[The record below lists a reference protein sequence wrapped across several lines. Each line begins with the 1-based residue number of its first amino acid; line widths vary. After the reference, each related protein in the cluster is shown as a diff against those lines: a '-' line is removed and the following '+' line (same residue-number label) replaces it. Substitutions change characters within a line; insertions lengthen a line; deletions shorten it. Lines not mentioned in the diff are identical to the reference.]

1 MARFFIDRPI
11 FAWVIAIIIMLA
23 GAIAI
28 RGLPVEQYPDIAP
41 TTISVTAN
49 YTGASAAATED
60 SVTQVIEQSLTGID
74 HLLYMASTSN
84 SQGATNVRLTFDAGT
99 DPDIAQVQ
107 VQNKLQQALR
117 RLPQD
122 VQAQGVQVTKSTQG
136 FLQLIAFYSPDGSL
150 TRSDL
155 GDYLTSNLVDPL
167 SRIDGVGQ
175 VQVIG
180 AGYAMR
186 IWLDPYK
193 LYQYKLMPRDIA
205 SAINAQ
211 NVQVSAGQLG
221 GAPSVAGQQ
230 INAVITAQSKL
241 NTPEQF
247 RDIVLLTNTDG
258 STVRIGDVARV
269 EIGAQGYAVSG
280 MVNGRIA
287 TGIGVSLAS
296 GANAVTT
303 ADAVTAKI
311 HEMARF
317 FPPNLSYTVAFD
329 SSEFVRVSIREVI
342 KTLIEAMILVI
353 FIIFLFLQNL
363 RATLIPAIAVPVV
376 LLGTFG
382 VLSTLGYSINT
393 LTMFGL
399 VLAIGL
405 LVDDAIVVVENVER
419 IIRDDGLSPRD
430 ATRKSMDQI
439 TGALLGIALTLSA
452 VLMPMAFFG
461 GSTGVI
467 YRQFSVTIVS
477 AMALSVLVA
486 LTLTPALCASLLR
499 ASDVKHGEGRG
510 PLAAFERGFYRFAGW
525 YQGMVRR
532 LLPHLGWGMG
542 AYVGLVVLMGVLFI
556 SLPTSFFPEEDQGQ
570 LQIQVELPPG
580 ATLQR
585 TMEVQNR
592 LYNIM
597 RREDKALETV
607 LTISGQNFG
616 GNSQNLGQGF
626 IRLKTWDDR
635 PGKEQSASSVQ
646 RRGMQRLREIH
657 DANIVLNMPPAIRG
671 LGTGNGFDLQ
681 LKDVG
686 GVGNETLAKARDQL
700 LQLAGQDPKL
710 ARVRANAPKDQPV
723 FHLDIDRNKAT
734 TLGLSIN
741 DVNDTLASAIGG
753 LYVNDFVDRGRVKRV
768 YLQGDAGFRMQ
779 PADLDRW
786 FVRNNTGG
794 MVPLAAFSSGSW
806 TTSAPTRERYN
817 GASSAELLGEPA
829 EGVSSGTAMNEIE
842 RLIGQLPA
850 GVGYEWS
857 GISYQERLS
866 GSQAPALYAISILFV
881 FLCLAAL
888 YESWSLP
895 FTVMLVVPIG
905 VIGALLATFARG
917 LNNDVYFQ
925 VGLLTTVGL
934 SAKNAILIVEFAK
947 KLHEEGMGRMEAVLE
962 SVRIR
967 IRPIVMTSL
976 AFMLGVLP
984 LVLSKGA
991 GAGGRIAIGT
1001 GVFGGMLAATLLGVI
1016 FVPWFFLFVLKVAG
1030 KADTVA
1036 PAVGELPA
1044 VSGAPAAI

>member
-11 FAWVIAIIIMLA
+11 FAWVLAIIIMLA

-28 RGLPVEQYPDIAP
+28 RTLPVEQYPNIAP
-41 TTISVTAN
+41 TTISVGAN
-49 YTGASAAATED
+49 YTGASAQAVED

-84 SQGATNVRLTFDAGT
+84 SQGASNVRLTFDAGT

-107 VQNKLQQALR
+107 VQNKLQQAIR

-122 VQAQGVQVTKSTQG
+122 VQAQGVRVTKSTQG
-136 FLQLIAFYSPDGSL
+136 NLLLVAFFSPDNSL
-150 TRSDL
+150 TRTDI

-167 SRIDGVGQ
+167 SRVDGVGETN
-175 VQVIG
+175 VFG

-205 SAINAQ
+205 NAINAQ

-221 GAPSVAGQQ
+221 GMPQVAGQQ
-230 INAVITAQSKL
+230 INAIITAQSKL

-247 RDIVLLTNTDG
+247 RDIVLRTNTDG
-258 STVRIGDVARV
+258 STVRVGDVGRV
-269 EIGAQGYAVSG
+269 ELGAQGYALNG
-280 MVNGRIA
+280 TVNGRIA
-287 TGIGVSLAS
+287 TGISVTLAS

-303 ADAVTAKI
+303 ADAVLAKVK
-311 HEMARF
+311 EMSKF
-317 FPPNLSYTVAFD
+317 FPPNLTYTIAQD
-329 SSEFVRVSIREVI
+329 SSEFVRVSIREVA
-342 KTLIEAMILVI
+342 KTLLEAMALVI

-363 RATLIPAIAVPVV
+363 RATLIPGIAVPVV
-376 LLGTFG
+376 LLGTCA
-382 VLSTLGYSINT
+382 VLSALGYTINT

-419 IIRDDGLSPRD
+419 IIRDEGLDPRE

-499 ASDVKHGEGRG
+499 ASDVKHGDGRG
-510 PLAAFERGFYRFAGW
+510 PLAMFERAFNRFADW
-525 YQGMVRR
+525 YRSVVAK
-532 LLPHLGWGMG
+532 LLPHLGWGMAG
-542 AYVGLVVLMGVLFI
+542 YLGLVALMAGLFV
-556 SLPTSFFPEEDQGQ
+556 SLPTAFFPEEDQGQ
-570 LQIQVELPPG
+570 LQIQVELPAG

-585 TMEVQNR
+585 TMAVQDR
-592 LYNIM
+592 LYQIM
-597 RREDKALETV
+597 NRETKSVRTIMA
-607 LTISGQNFG
+607 ISGQSFG
-616 GNSQNLGQGF
+616 GTSQNLGQGF
-626 IRLKTWDDR
+626 ILLKPWDER
-635 PGKEQSASSVQ
+635 PGKEQSASALQ
-646 RRGMQRLREIH
+646 RRGMAALRSIR

-686 GVGNETLAKARDQL
+686 GIGDEALARARDQL
-700 LQLAGQDPKL
+700 IQMAAQDPQL
-710 ARVRANAPKDQPV
+710 ARVRANAPKNQPV

-734 TLGLSIN
+734 TLGLSVQ

-753 LYVNDFVDRGRVKRV
+753 LYVNDFIDRGRVKRV
-768 YLQGDAGFRMQ
+768 YLQGDAGYRMQ

-806 TTSAPTRERYN
+806 TVSAPTRERYN
-817 GASSAELLGEPA
+817 GAASAEILGEPA
-829 EGVSSGTAMNEIE
+829 EGVSSGTAMASIE
-842 RLIGQLPA
+842 KLIEQLPA

-895 FTVMLVVPIG
+895 FTVMMVVPIG
-905 VIGALLATFARG
+905 VIGALLATFLRG

-947 KLHEEGMGRMEAVLE
+947 KLYEGGMGRMEAVLE
-962 SVRIR
+962 AVRIR
-967 IRPIVMTSL
+967 LRPIVMTSM

-1016 FVPWFFLFVLKVAG
+1016 FVPWFFLFVLKVSG
-1030 KADTVA
+1030 KKDAA
-1036 PAVGELPA
+1036 PAQ
-1044 VSGAPAAI
+1044 PAA

>member
-11 FAWVIAIIIMLA
+11 FAWVLAIIIMLA
-23 GAIAI
+23 GAISI
-28 RGLPVEQYPDIAP
+28 RSLPVEQYPNIAP
-41 TTISVTAN
+41 TTISVSAN
-49 YTGASAAATED
+49 YTGASAQAAED

-74 HLLYMASTSN
+74 HLIYMASTSN
-84 SQGATNVRLTFDAGT
+84 SQGATNVRLTFEAGT

-107 VQNKLQQALR
+107 VQNKLQQAIR

-122 VQAQGVQVTKSTQG
+122 VQAQGVTVNKSTQG
-136 FLQLIAFYSPDGSL
+136 NLLLIAFFSPDNSL
-150 TRSDL
+150 TRSDI

-175 VQVIG
+175 VNVIG

-193 LYQYKLMPRDIA
+193 LYQYKLIPRDIA
-205 SAINAQ
+205 NAINAQ

-221 GAPSVAGQQ
+221 GAPAVAGQQ
-230 INAVITAQSKL
+230 INAIITAQSKL

-247 RDIVLLTNTDG
+247 RDIVLRTNTDG
-258 STVRIGDVARV
+258 STVKISDVARV

-280 MVNGRIA
+280 TVNGQIA
-287 TGIGVSLAS
+287 TGIAVTLAS

-303 ADAVTAKI
+303 ADAVMGKVT
-311 HEMARF
+311 EMAKF
-317 FPPNLSYTVAFD
+317 FPPNLKYVIAQD
-329 SSEFVRVSIREVI
+329 ASEFVRVSIREVA
-342 KTLIEAMILVI
+342 KTLLEAMVLVVL
-353 FIIFLFLQNL
+353 IIFLFLQNL

-376 LLGTFG
+376 LLGTFA
-382 VLSTLGYSINT
+382 VLSALGYSINT

-419 IIRDDGLSPRD
+419 IIRDEGLSPRE

-467 YRQFSVTIVS
+467 YRQFSVTLVS
-477 AMALSVLVA
+477 AMALSVIVA

-499 ASDVKHGEGRG
+499 ASDVKHGEGHG
-510 PLAAFERGFYRFAGW
+510 PLAVFERGFQRFAGW
-525 YQGMVRR
+525 YRGVVAR
-532 LLPHLGWGMG
+532 LLPHLGWGMS
-542 AYVGLVVLMGVLFI
+542 AYVGLVLLMAGLFVK
-556 SLPTSFFPEEDQGQ
+556 LPTSFFPEEDQGQ
-570 LQIQVELPPG
+570 LQLSVELPPG

-585 TMEVQNR
+585 TMEVQDR
-592 LYNIM
+592 VYKIM
-597 RREDKALETV
+597 SAETKAVQTV
-607 LTISGQNFG
+607 MAVAGQNFG

-626 IRLKTWDDR
+626 IMMKNWDQR
-635 PGKEQSASSVQ
+635 PDADQSASALQ
-646 RRGMQRLREIH
+646 RRGMAKLRQIR

-681 LKDVG
+681 LKDVSG
-686 GVGNETLAKARDQL
+686 IGSAALAKAREQL
-700 LQLAGQDPKL
+700 MQLAAQDPLL
-710 ARVRANAPKDQPV
+710 ARVRANVPREQPE

-734 TLGLSIN
+734 TLGLAVS

-768 YLQGDAGFRMQ
+768 YLQGDAGYRMQ

-786 FVRNNTGG
+786 FVRNSTGG

-806 TTSAPTRERYN
+806 TVSAPTRERYN
-817 GASSAELLGEPA
+817 GASSSEILGEPA
-829 EGVSSGTAMNEIE
+829 AGVSSGTAMNEME
-842 RLIGQLPA
+842 KLISQLPS
-850 GVGYEWS
+850 GIGYEWS

-905 VIGALLATFARG
+905 VIGALLATFIRG
-917 LNNDVYFQ
+917 MNNDVYFQ

-947 KLHEEGMGRMEAVLE
+947 KLYEGGMGRTQAVLE
-962 SVRIR
+962 AVRIR
-967 IRPIVMTSL
+967 IRPIVMTSM
-976 AFMLGVLP
+976 AFMLGVMP
-984 LVLSKGA
+984 LVFTSGA
-991 GAGGRIAIGT
+991 GSGGRKAIGT
-1001 GVFGGMLAATLLGVI
+1001 GVFGGMMAATLLGVI
-1016 FVPWFFLFVLKVAG
+1016 FVPWFFLFVLKVSG
-1030 KADTVA
+1030 KKDPA
-1036 PAVGELPA
+1036 PPA
-1044 VSGAPAAI
+1044 SPAA

>member
-11 FAWVIAIIIMLA
+11 FAWVLAIIIMLA
-23 GAIAI
+23 GVIAI
-28 RGLPVEQYPDIAP
+28 RGLPVEQYPNIAP
-41 TTISVTAN
+41 TTITVSAN
-49 YTGASAAATED
+49 YTGASAQAAED

-74 HLLYMASTSN
+74 HLLYMASTSS
-84 SQGATNVRLTFDAGT
+84 SQGQTNVRLTFDAGT

-107 VQNKLQQALR
+107 VQNKLQQAIR

-122 VQAQGVQVTKSTQG
+122 VQAQGVQVNKSTQG
-136 FLQLIAFYSPDGSL
+136 NLLLLAFYAPDDSL
-150 TRSDL
+150 NRTDI

-175 VQVIG
+175 TNVFG

-205 SAINAQ
+205 NAINAQ

-221 GAPSVAGQQ
+221 AMPALPGQQ
-230 INAVITAQSKL
+230 INAIITAQSKL
-241 NTPEQF
+241 NSPDQF
-247 RDIVLLTNTDG
+247 RDIVLRTNTDG

-269 EIGAQGYAVSG
+269 ELGAQGYALSG
-280 MVNGRIA
+280 TVNGHIA
-287 TGIGVSLAS
+287 TGISVTLAS

-303 ADAVTAKI
+303 ADAVVAKVK
-311 HEMARF
+311 EMSKF
-317 FPPNLSYTVAFD
+317 FPPNLTYTTAQD
-329 SSEFVRVSIREVI
+329 SSEFVRVSIKEVA
-342 KTLIEAMILVI
+342 KTLIEAMVLVI

-363 RATLIPAIAVPVV
+363 RATLIPGIAVPVV
-376 LLGTFG
+376 LLGTFA
-382 VLSTLGYSINT
+382 VLSALGYSINT

-419 IIRDDGLSPRD
+419 IIRDEGLDPRE

-477 AMALSVLVA
+477 AMALSVVVA

-510 PLAAFERGFYRFAGW
+510 PLAIFERGFQRFAMW
-525 YQGMVRR
+525 YRGLVAR
-532 LLPHLGWGMG
+532 LLPHVGKGMI
-542 AYVGLVVLMGVLFI
+542 AYVGLVGIMAALFV

-570 LQIQVELPPG
+570 LQIQVELPAG

-585 TMEVQNR
+585 TMAVQDR
-592 LYNIM
+592 LYQIM
-597 RREDKALETV
+597 SQETKAVQTIMA
-607 LTISGQNFG
+607 ISGQSFG

-626 IRLKTWDDR
+626 IMMKNWDQR
-635 PGKEQSASSVQ
+635 PGKDQSASALQ
-646 RRGMQRLREIH
+646 RRGMAKLRQIR

-681 LKDVG
+681 LKDVSG
-686 GVGNETLAKARDQL
+686 IGSEALARARAQL
-700 LQLAGQDPKL
+700 IQLASEDPLL

-734 TLGLSIN
+734 TLGLAVN

-753 LYVNDFVDRGRVKRV
+753 LYVNDFIDRGRVKRV
-768 YLQGDAGFRMQ
+768 YVQGDAGYRMQ

-786 FVRNNTGG
+786 FVRNSSGG
-794 MVPLAAFSSGSW
+794 MVPLAAFSTGSW
-806 TTSAPTRERYN
+806 TVSPPTRERYN
-817 GASSAELLGEPA
+817 GASSSEILGEPA
-829 EGVSSGTAMNEIE
+829 EGVSSGTAMNEVE
-842 RLIGQLPA
+842 KLVAQLPS

-866 GSQAPALYAISILFV
+866 GSQAPALYGISILFV

-905 VIGALLATFARG
+905 VIGALLATSLRG

-947 KLHEEGMGRMEAVLE
+947 KLHEEGLSRMAAVLE
-962 SVRIR
+962 AVRIR
-967 IRPIVMTSL
+967 IRPIVMTSM

-991 GAGGRIAIGT
+991 GAGGRVAIGT

-1016 FVPWFFLFVLKVAG
+1016 FVPWFFLFVQRLVGKPDVGSDTPSAG
-1030 KADTVA
+1030 
-1036 PAVGELPA
+1036 
-1044 VSGAPAAI
+1044 